1 MAQIYQPQGQRVDLA
16 GPSADGGFRPVQAFD
31 PTSQVAAAQ
40 NRQLTQYE
48 NIGKANLEAYSGDLK
63 SLTQFSDTLNKMVV
77 DEGKVRMENDINIGI
92 GQVLDGT
99 ISTTPEAQKFFEQ
112 KSAILDGAATAQ
124 IQTSNN
130 IAQTNVPLAETI
142 VTSSPAVNQWI
153 TKGRAI
159 GVVMK
164 AGGEAKPFFQEWLK
178 STVPSIPIP
187 DGKGGMTLLAPSQV
201 RSAPELSAAWSVG
214 LQQFIQQSNLRDISP
229 SLLVKYLTPTLLELK
244 GTLLANRMAEIRE
257 TRQDNENE
265 AHAQK
270 ISVQAKGLADR
281 TVVQNLWNTNI
292 SEAAIRFG
300 GNYKQAN
307 EFVFGNMVK
316 SIEFVSQTDPT
327 LATTMVTNLGST
339 LINPDK
345 PELGTIA
352 DRFPGELSKIIGTI
366 KGTKREAAQ
375 AKADAD
381 KQQVDDIFQTVVN
394 AQETGDITKSRAAFD
409 AGEKALTD
417 LSNQNVS
424 GATDALRRLRERT
437 RNYNAITNK
446 RFGEAVEK
454 GIIRTQAQAQEYRSL
469 GLITD
474 ATYNAYAPRLL
485 TDRSEQ
491 EMKLLQPALEDYAYT
506 ILGENLGG
514 TGADFS
520 KFKTN
525 VGHIVRPAILEV
537 MAEFEKTKSKALAE
551 GKEAPSE
558 KVLADAKDQL
568 KAMFGKGG
576 RYEIKVG
583 DKGRLIYPPLGAGK
597 VSVVPRQKGQ
607 SGIDMSS
614 SLLSRLPVI
623 ASASA
628 DKFNISEER
637 LANVLEI
644 ASAGGKIPDD
654 ILARIRTTGV
664 SVDAFLSSQAPKFG
678 LTYVP
683 QAKAKQLYDDNR
695 ALDARAA
702 GLLINPRTTPEQRIQ
717 ANIDLIAAR
726 RRREQQQ
733 PSPSQ
738 SSISGANDY
747 GGLLKLISSGEGG
760 YDSYNI
766 GIAGKDTGARPLSK
780 MRLGDVQ
787 TLQRNGTVSAVG
799 VGQWMPDG
807 QLDMAIKAAG
817 LGPNDIFSPENQQKM
832 FWAYVLN
839 TNKRPA
845 LKNYLMGK
853 SNDLRS
859 AHQALADEWAAVKGP
874 NGRGSYDNDRAGNMA
889 SLDHRQISAALMA
902 ARKAIMAGQQP

>member
-1 MAQIYQPQGQRVDLA
+1 MAQIYQPQGQRVGLG

-40 NRQLTQYE
+40 NRQLAQYE

-63 SLTQFSDTLNKMVV
+63 ALTQFSDTLNKMVV
-77 DEGKVRMENDINIGI
+77 DEGKVRMENQINLGVADILNGELAPTP
-92 GQVLDGT
+92 QAV
-99 ISTTPEAQKFFEQ
+99 TTFKQKE
-112 KSAILDGAATAQ
+112 AILDGTAAAQ
-124 IQTSNN
+124 IQTSNK
-130 IAQTNVPLAETI
+130 IAQTDVPLAETI
-142 VTSSPAVNQWI
+142 VVSSPAVNQWRE
-153 TKGRAI
+153 KGRTI
-159 GVVMK
+159 GRAQAA
-164 AGGEAKPFFQEWLK
+164 AGNAMSFFKDWLK
-178 STVPSIPIP
+178 SDVPSIPVP
-187 DGKGGMTLLAPSQV
+187 DGKGGMTLRAPSQV
-201 RSAPELSAAWSVG
+201 QSNPELQAAWSVG
-214 LQQFIQQSNLRDISP
+214 LQQFIQQSNIRNINPTILAEH
-229 SLLVKYLTPTLLELK
+229 LTPQLLRIK
-244 GTLLANRMAEIRE
+244 GAVLADRMDEIR
-257 TRQDNENE
+257 RVRLDNDNEE
-265 AHAQK
+265 HSQEIGVA
-270 ISVQAKGLADR
+270 AKGLSD
-281 TVVQNLWNTNI
+281 QNQAQALWNYHQKKAKDRN
-292 SEAAIRFG
+292 G
-300 GNYKQAN
+300 GNNKEAN
-307 EFVFGNMVK
+307 EFVFGNFRKYVK
-316 SIEFVSQTDPT
+316 FVLQTDSALATT
-327 LATTMVTNLGST
+327 LATNLGAT
-339 LINPDK
+339 LINPDNPK
-345 PELGTIA
+345 LGTIA
-352 DRFPGELSKIIGTI
+352 DRFPGELSDLIGEI
-366 KGTKREAAQ
+366 KGSKREAAQ

-381 KQQVDDIFQTVVN
+381 KQQVDDIFETVAT
-394 AQETGDITKSRAAFD
+394 AQDTGDIRKSQPAYD
-409 AGEKALTD
+409 AGVKALTD

-424 GATDALRRLRERT
+424 GARDALNRLRERG
-437 RNYNAITNK
+437 RNFNAITNE
-446 RFGEAVEK
+446 RFGKAVES
-454 GIIRTQAQAQEYRSL
+454 GIIRTQAEGQAYLSA
-469 GLITD
+469 GLITAD
-474 ATYNAYAPRLL
+474 TYKAYEPRLL
-485 TDRSEQ
+485 SDNSEK
-491 EMKLLQPALEDYAYT
+491 EIAALKPALEGWALT
-506 ILGENLGG
+506 VATSTLQG
-514 TGADFS
+514 TGADLNTLRS
-520 KFKTN
+520 RLS
-525 VGHIVRPAILEV
+525 IVTVPAVLEV
-537 MAEFEKTKSKALAE
+537 MAEFEKAKSKALAE
-551 GKEAPSE
+551 GKEFPSE
-558 KVLADAKDQL
+558 KVLAEAKAQL
-568 KAMFGKGG
+568 SAMLGPGGRFHVRTGKGG
-576 RYEIKVG
+576 A
-583 DKGRLIYPPLGAGK
+583 LIYPPLGAGK
-597 VSVVPRQKGQ
+597 VGVVPRQKGP

-614 SLLSRLPVI
+614 SLLNRLPVI

-637 LANVLEI
+637 FASVLEI

-683 QAKAKQLYDDNR
+683 QAKAKQIYDDNR

-760 YDSYNI
+760 YNSYNT
-766 GIAGKDTGARPLSK
+766 GVAGEDTGPRPLSK

-787 TLQRNGTVSAVG
+787 KLQRNGTVSAVG
-799 VGQWMPDG
+799 IAQWMPDG

-874 NGRGSYDNDRAGNMA
+874 NGVGSHEGGPGKNKA